1 MCPTLTGLQSLSYKS
16 NFNCTVLWFFIS
28 FTLYEHCPKYCLS
41 WLSTVP
47 LVFGWIL
54 YVKYLFLI
62 TSDFWTPCAKEQR
75 QETRGTCWGLPRS
88 SICSKVDASEEG
100 TVMPEVQTGIK
111 SEELWHHPKDFHQ
124 KTESH
129 GRCLSRK
136 VVWTGTCFSKIIFG
150 CI

>member
-1 MCPTLTGLQSLSYKS
+1 MCRPLTGLQSLSYKS
-16 NFNCTVLWFFIS
+16 NLKCTILWFFIS
-28 FTLYEHCPKYCLS
+28 FTLYEHCPKYCLQ

-62 TSDFWTPCAKEQR
+62 TSDSWTPCAKEQR

-88 SICSKVDASEEG
+88 SICRQSGCFLRGYGDARSADRDQKWAALTPSKGLS
-100 TVMPEVQTGIK
+100 PENW
-111 SEELWHHPKDFHQ
+111 EP
-124 KTESH
+124 
-129 GRCLSRK
+129 GRFLSRK
-136 VVWTGTCFSKIIFG
+136 VVWTHMCFSKVIFG